1 MESWLGKRGI
11 TIEDNFIID
20 ASCGSAEI
28 QQQEGNYAVKFPY
41 LPLIHKFADN
51 PITKG
56 LESVSLQF
64 ASPIV
69 FSGDSSVKFTPIAF
83 SSDKS
88 GSIKTPL
95 NFDLQKQWQ
104 LSDFPLSS
112 LVVAGILEGKSS
124 VNNNSKIVLVSNGDF
139 AIGTSQRKNKLPS
152 DNISLLVNSIDW
164 LSDDTG
170 LIELRTKE
178 ITSRPLKHL
187 SNNTAAFLKWFNF
200 LTPIVLIIVYGLIRM
215 QLNHRKR
222 IKRMEVSDE

>member
-1 MESWLGKRGI
+1 
-11 TIEDNFIID
+11 
-20 ASCGSAEI
+20 
-28 QQQEGNYAVKFPY
+28 
-41 LPLIHKFADN
+41 
-51 PITKG
+51 
-56 LESVSLQF
+56 
-64 ASPIV
+64 
-69 FSGDSSVKFTPIAF
+69 
-83 SSDKS
+83 
-88 GSIKTPL
+88 
-95 NFDLQKQWQ
+95 
-104 LSDFPLSS
+104 LSS